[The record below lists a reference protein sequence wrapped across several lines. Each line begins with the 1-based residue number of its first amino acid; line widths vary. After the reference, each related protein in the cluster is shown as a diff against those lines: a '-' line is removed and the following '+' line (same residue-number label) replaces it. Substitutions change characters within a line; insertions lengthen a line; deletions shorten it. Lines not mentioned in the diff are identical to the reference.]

1 MVMLYT
7 ELEHKIV
14 KGEINIETDCVWI
27 SDYRLGTDPTSKPIR
42 HVKPTK
48 VKTFKATGGCIKLTK
63 NKKVYYSNYHFRTLN
78 KNGTI
83 SSKIIAPYDNTG
95 FRSYTG
101 VSLNIFMTEEE
112 CREHYLSLC
121 ESVKNALEEYK
132 DIYMKTFDVL
142 INEADEL
149 INEYK

>member
-1 MVMLYT
+1 MLYLD
-7 ELEHKIV
+7 LEEKIV

-27 SDYRLGTDPTSKPIR
+27 SDYRLGEDPTSKPIR

-48 VKTFKATGGCIKLTK
+48 VKIVSNDNLPK
-63 NKKVYYSNYHFRTLN
+63 NKTVYYSNYHFRTLN

-95 FRSYTG
+95 YRSYTG

-112 CREHYLSLC
+112 CREHYLSQC
-121 ESVKNALEEYK
+121 EIIKSSLEEFK
-132 DIYMKTFDVL
+132 DSYARTFEYL
-142 INEADEL
+142 IMGVDEL